1 VPANGFGISGEPPR
15 EIICA
20 VAHGS
25 AFHGKRGPRS
35 PASPS
40 QAVIGEN
47 AYSAAIASAISAEW

>member
-1 VPANGFGISGEPPR
+1 VAANGFGISGEPPR
-15 EIICA
+15 EVVCA
-20 VAHGS
+20 VAHMK

-47 AYSAAIASAISAEW
+47 AYSAAIASAMSAEW